1 MDARGFID
9 SIADMERNFGCNPY
23 DAGYRNLGVD
33 EEEEEQYGQ
42 CLDGDRCFGKL
53 QERNFPGR
61 VGWMGHCAAVALYL
75 PSPPPASSAHAAWAP
90 MLRPLFCFFPFPDA
104 KPVLTPLVLTGR
116 EEDTRS
122 EPEREAAAAN
132 SVGAG
137 EPSSSN
143 EENQEGGFGGGLEP
157 PQQQEDPAPPAVQG
171 PLIAERKQR
180 RYRTAFTQLQLQELE
195 GVFHRTQYPDVFA
208 RYVACSSGAQFSRGL
223 GSFRLFP
230 GTLFLLS

>member
-1 MDARGFID
+1 
-9 SIADMERNFGCNPY
+9 
-23 DAGYRNLGVD
+23 
-33 EEEEEQYGQ
+33 
-42 CLDGDRCFGKL
+42 
-53 QERNFPGR
+53 
-61 VGWMGHCAAVALYL
+61 MGHCAAVALYL